1 MYVLDDSG
9 QLAYHLKKKLK
20 KKINNNN
27 NKVKEGLQ
35 VRALLMK
42 LERLTLE
49 YGPVIVMYDPFWSW
63 TDKKSFPRGETRF
76 TQKFSNMSALKS
88 WQALAFN
95 YPLMPLFR
103 IFPLTFD
110 ILVII
115 STP

>member
-1 MYVLDDSG
+1 MYVLEDSG
-9 QLAYHLKKKLK
+9 QLACHVKKNKLK
-20 KKINNNN
+20 NDN

-49 YGPVIVMYDPFWSW
+49 YGPVIVMYDPLWSR

-76 TQKFSNMSALKS
+76 TQQFSNMSALH
-88 WQALAFN
+88 ALAFS
-95 YPLMPLFR
+95 YSLMLLFR

-110 ILVII
+110 IFN
-115 STP
+115 

>member
-49 YGPVIVMYDPFWSW
+49 YGPVIVMYDPF
-63 TDKKSFPRGETRF
+63 
-76 TQKFSNMSALKS
+76 
-88 WQALAFN
+88 
-95 YPLMPLFR
+95 
-103 IFPLTFD
+103 
-110 ILVII
+110 
-115 STP
+115 